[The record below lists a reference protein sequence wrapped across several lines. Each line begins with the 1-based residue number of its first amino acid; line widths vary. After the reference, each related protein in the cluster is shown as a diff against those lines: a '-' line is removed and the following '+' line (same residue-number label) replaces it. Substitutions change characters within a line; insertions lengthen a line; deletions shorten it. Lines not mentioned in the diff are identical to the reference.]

1 MRGRYLV
8 LGVVLGIALTAL
20 SVAALLVY
28 AQTRPIIV
36 PKLPPESVQA
46 SLRITADES
55 LLTELVTEAARKE
68 DPTMDEVVV
77 DLRTGGWIDIIL
89 GAKVTLAGQTA
100 TVQLKLIG
108 ALAVSNGRPQLAISQ
123 IELAGMPISTDLL
136 PAALREKMDS
146 LLNDANEGVAEGL
159 VETGFQVL
167 SASTDETTL
176 TLSLAPATR

>member
-8 LGVVLGIALTAL
+8 LGVVLGMALTAL
-20 SVAALLVY
+20 SLAAFLVY
-28 AQTRPIIV
+28 AQTRTITV
-36 PKLPPESVQA
+36 PKLPSESAQA

-68 DPTMDEVVV
+68 DPAMDEVVV

-100 TVQLKLIG
+100 TVQLKVIG
-108 ALAVSNGRPQLAISQ
+108 ALSVSKGRPKLAISQ
-123 IELAGMPISTDLL
+123 IELAGMPISIDLL
-136 PAALREKMDS
+136 PAALREKMDT
-146 LLNDANEGVAEGL
+146 LLNDANELVAQGL

-176 TLSLAPATR
+176 TMSLAPATR